1 MKYPRIWWRLAL
13 MSLQTQ
19 MSNPVASGGYLLG
32 KLFRL
37 VFFII
42 FLMAI
47 FRHTD
52 RLAGYSF
59 EEAALF
65 FLTFNM
71 VDILA
76 QLFFRGIYGIRSIVR
91 DGEFDYFLIQPT
103 HLILRVCFSTVDFLD
118 IGTLI
123 PVAGAILFLL
133 RRIPSE
139 WSAFSLFLYA
149 ALLVNG
155 MIIAFAMHLAVAALA
170 VWTQEMDNTIWIY
183 RDLITLGRFPPSI
196 YDLRMQWAI
205 TYVIPI
211 IVMVSFPTQ
220 AALRALP
227 PQLLIT
233 AVLMSGLSLAASLS
247 FWKFSTRRYTSVSS

>member
-13 MSLQTQ
+13 MSLKTQ
-19 MSNPVASGGYLLG
+19 MSNPVASIGYLLG

-42 FLMAI
+42 FLLAI

-52 RLAGYSF
+52 QLAGYSL

-65 FLTFNM
+65 FLTFNA

-91 DGEFDYFLIQPT
+91 DGDFDYFLIQPT

-118 IGTLI
+118 IGTFL
-123 PVAGAILFLL
+123 PVAAAIGYLL
-133 RRIPSE
+133 HRIPGGLS
-139 WSAFSLFLYA
+139 SYSLFLYIT
-149 ALLVNG
+149 LLANG
-155 MIIAFAMHLAVAALA
+155 MVIAFAMHLAVAALA

-196 YDLRMQWAI
+196 YDARMQWAI
-205 TYVIPI
+205 TYLIPI
-211 IVMVSFPTQ
+211 TVMVSFPTQ
-220 AALRALP
+220 AVLGQLP
-227 PQLLIT
+227 FRLLAT
-233 AVLMSGLSLAASLS
+233 AGLMSGLSLTASLM
-247 FWKFSTRRYTSVSS
+247 FWQFSTRRYTSVSS